1 MQLPFFI
8 SFWRALKNKK
18 IIKPNLFCQPH
29 IWTFWYFEISVWSDE
44 KSHAFQG
51 CAKIVLRLHTARA
64 KNPDTPKPHPS
75 NSNFHE
81 YHSDILWPPPGITP
95 DTSQTSQE
103 TRYANR
109 RQQTPT
115 DTKSQPQTPQ
125 DTDGCCLSMF
135 GGVFWHLLVSLVSWW
150 CLGGV
155 WGMSRLS
162 EWCLG
167 GVGGYLGGIYG
178 NWMCSDVFWVL
189 TPCSM
194 EP

>member
-1 MQLPFFI
+1 M
-8 SFWRALKNKK
+8 A
-18 IIKPNLFCQPH
+18 KPNHFWKAYMRP
-29 IWTFWYFEISVWSDE
+29 FWYFNVSLGSGGWSF
-44 KSHAFQG
+44 AFQD
-51 CAKIVLRLHTARA
+51 CAWIVILLHTERTE
-64 KNPDTPKPHPS
+64 NPHAPKTHS
-75 NSNFHE
+75 SASNFHK
-81 YHSDILWPPPGITP
+81 YHSDILWPPPRHHP
-95 DTSQTSQE
+95 RHLPVPQTSQE

-135 GGVFWHLLVSLVSWW
+135 GGVCWHLLVSLVSWW

-189 TPCSM
+189 TLCSM